1 MSTNVPPAVVANQ
14 AMAANNALGKMP
26 NGVVPAPILN
36 AAKKA
41 NTAVVNAAVNVLRNQ
56 DKMVKAAANATT
68 MPSKANQAT
77 VNKAISIVNRTMK
90 NLQNLKNKAVAANK
104 NVVNAII
111 SNNAANVPK

>member
-14 AMAANNALGKMP
+14 AMAANNALGKLP

-56 DKMVKAAANATT
+56 DKMVNASANATT
-68 MPSKANQAT
+68 MPNKANA
-77 VNKAISIVNRTMK
+77 NRVKTAMTTINATMK
-90 NLQNLKNKAVAANK
+90 NLQNLKNKAVLANK
-104 NVVNAII
+104 NVVNAVIA
-111 SNNAANVPK
+111 NAANVPK